1 MYRLTAIK
9 QCVDEFSLT
18 IDNCE
23 FQKGKIYAITGPN
36 GSGKTTL
43 MDILAFIK
51 QPTSGNINFNN
62 QLVDYRDS
70 AALLKTRRSVG
81 CLMQNPY
88 LFNMNVFNNVAYGL
102 KIRKI
107 SSDIITEKVSN
118 ILEQLNL
125 IQLASR
131 RARSLSKGEAQRV
144 ALARTLVID
153 TPVYLLDE
161 PSANVDKANIN
172 TIEETLQVL
181 KQKKNATI
189 IFSTHSSKQA
199 ERIADET
206 LELDMGKII

>member
-23 FQKGKIYAITGPN
+23 FKEGKIYAITGPN

-43 MDILAFIK
+43 MDILTFIK
-51 QPTSGNINFNN
+51 QPTSGNITFKNR
-62 QLVDYRDS
+62 LVDYNDS
-70 AALLKTRRSVG
+70 SALLQTRRRVG

-88 LFNMNVFNNVAYGL
+88 LFNMTVLNNVAYGL

-107 SSDIITEKVSN
+107 SHNIITEKVCH

-125 IQLASR
+125 MHLASQK
-131 RARSLSKGEAQRV
+131 AHTLSKGEAQRV

-153 TPVYLLDE
+153 APVYLLDE
-161 PSANVDKANIN
+161 PSANVDKANIK
-172 TIEETLQVL
+172 TIEETLLVL
-181 KQKKNATI
+181 KEKKNATI

-206 LELDMGKII
+206 IELDMGKII